1 MLGRGRLDPG
11 LTETMP
17 KRGPQSVNKRSAL
30 GQKRT
35 LAVHYKVSIKN
46 TFSAGSV
53 FQKYRF
59 SGGGPA
65 LLEHQLEKETP
76 MSRATKAA
84 TIALSIAFAGITVVD
99 AMAGNWG
106 QNHPRR
112 EQVNDRL
119 QNQNRRINRE
129 VREGEIT
136 KGQARQLHSEDRA
149 IRSEERTMSK
159 LNNGHITPAEQKSL
173 NQQEN
178 AVSRQIG
185 G

>member
-1 MLGRGRLDPG
+1 
-11 LTETMP
+11 MP

-65 LLEHQLEKETP
+65 LLEHLLEKETP

-136 KGQARQLHSEDRA
+136 KGEARQLHSEDRA
-149 IRSEERTMSK
+149 IRSERADNVE
-159 LNNGHITPAEQKSL
+159 A
-173 NQQEN
+173 QQRSYN
-178 AVSRQIG
+178 ARGAKIAQSAGKRG
-185 G
+185 

>member
-1 MLGRGRLDPG
+1 LGQ
-11 LTETMP
+11 
-17 KRGPQSVNKRSAL
+17 KRTHALQQRMSAL

-35 LAVHYKVSIKN
+35 HAVHYKVPIKH
-46 TFSAGSV
+46 TFRAGSV

-65 LLEHQLEKETP
+65 LLEHQLEKEAP

-84 TIALSIAFAGITVVD
+84 TFALSIAFAGITVVD

-119 QNQNRRINRE
+119 QNQNRRINSELRK
-129 VREGEIT
+129 GEIT
-136 KGQARQLHSEDRA
+136 KGQAHQLHSEDRA
-149 IRSEERTMSK
+149 IRGEERTMSK
-159 LNNGHITPAEQKSL
+159 FNNGHITPAEQKSL

-178 AVSRQIG
+178 AVSKQIG
-185 G
+185 H

>member
-1 MLGRGRLDPG
+1 M
-11 LTETMP
+11 
-17 KRGPQSVNKRSAL
+17 SAL

-35 LAVHYKVSIKN
+35 HALQQRMSALGQKRTHAVHYKVPIKH

-65 LLEHQLEKETP
+65 LLEHQLEKEAP

-84 TIALSIAFAGITVVD
+84 TFALSIAFAGITVVD

-112 EQVNDRL
+112 DVLEAAGNDASPHTHYTSQSNRASTVRSMCDEIL
-119 QNQNRRINRE
+119 QN
-129 VREGEIT
+129 
-136 KGQARQLHSEDRA
+136 
-149 IRSEERTMSK
+149 
-159 LNNGHITPAEQKSL
+159 
-173 NQQEN
+173 
-178 AVSRQIG
+178 
-185 G
+185 

>member
-1 MLGRGRLDPG
+1 MSRMLRLVLVIFRAFPTPTGSSTRHERDMEHEFCRRVRRAQTYPR
-11 LTETMP
+11 LRLP
-17 KRGPQSVNKRSAL
+17 C
-30 GQKRT
+30 
-35 LAVHYKVSIKN
+35 LAPLSSLPDSW
-46 TFSAGSV
+46 T
-53 FQKYRF
+53 
-59 SGGGPA
+59 
-65 LLEHQLEKETP
+65 

-185 G
+185 R

>member
-1 MLGRGRLDPG
+1 M
-11 LTETMP
+11 
-17 KRGPQSVNKRSAL
+17 

-65 LLEHQLEKETP
+65 LLEHQLEKEAP

-84 TIALSIAFAGITVVD
+84 TFALSIAFAGITVVD

-119 QNQNRRINRE
+119 Q
-129 VREGEIT
+129 
-136 KGQARQLHSEDRA
+136 K
-149 IRSEERTMSK
+149 
-159 LNNGHITPAEQKSL
+159 QKSA
-173 NQQEN
+173 N
-178 AVSRQIG
+178 
-185 G
+185 